1 MVQESWLDTV
11 CTTEKLKPRSAIK
24 GTLRGVRGG
33 ENSPYSI
40 SPIDFMLRM
49 NLRKQYNMKMELLK
63 SLFAAV
69 VALAASSLQAKTR
82 PFKKRDKLK

>member
-1 MVQESWLDTV
+1 
-11 CTTEKLKPRSAIK
+11 
-24 GTLRGVRGG
+24 
-33 ENSPYSI
+33 
-40 SPIDFMLRM
+40 M

-82 PFKKRDKLK
+82 PFKNGR

>member
-1 MVQESWLDTV
+1 M
-11 CTTEKLKPRSAIK
+11 
-24 GTLRGVRGG
+24 TLQKVASRIATRTDLFRHIGCKEASHRCVAFFFC
-33 ENSPYSI
+33 

-69 VALAASSLQAKTR
+69 VALAVSSLQAETR
-82 PFKKRDKLK
+82 PFKNAR